1 VVDEAAVSLLL
12 TPSEV
17 TPETA
22 SCRNGKH
29 MANAAAYSS
38 LNGTNLRRPSLF
50 DALGEFRVPLEA
62 TMTLWSAITSTWPAV
77 EPAQRKI
84 VMLIPGFMAGDSSLI
99 PLANFL
105 HRRGHRTIFGGIVSN
120 SDCPRD
126 TVRSLSS
133 RLLQARE
140 RFAQRIVV
148 IGQSLGG
155 VYARELARIH
165 PDAVERVIT
174 LGAPIRQPRDAANV
188 AVQAVARSMAMLRGR
203 ADGCLSESCR
213 CGMMINDI
221 APIGVPI
228 TVLYSRSDGIVHWQ
242 SCIDHS
248 ELRTVENVEIPG
260 SHCGMGINVSAYRII
275 ADRLAL
281 PRRSVTRP
289 GRASASSN

>member
-1 VVDEAAVSLLL
+1 
-12 TPSEV
+12 
-17 TPETA
+17 
-22 SCRNGKH
+22 

-38 LNGTNLRRPSLF
+38 INGANLRRPSLF

-62 TMTLWSAITSTWPAV
+62 TVSLWSAITGEWPAV

-126 TVRSLSS
+126 TVRNLTS
-133 RLLQARE
+133 RLVQARE
-140 RFAQRIVV
+140 RFGQRIAI

-155 VYARELARIH
+155 VYARELARMH
-165 PDAVERVIT
+165 PDAAERVIT
-174 LGAPIRQPRDAANV
+174 LGSPLRQPRDAANV

-203 ADGCLSESCR
+203 SDGCLSESCR
-213 CGMMINDI
+213 CGMMMNDI

-228 TVLYSRSDGIVHWQ
+228 TVIYSRSDGVVHWQ
-242 SCIDHS
+242 SCIDHTRS
-248 ELRTVENVEIPG
+248 RTVENVEIPG
-260 SHCGMGINVSAYRII
+260 SHCGMGMNIAAYRII
-275 ADRLAL
+275 AERLAR
-281 PRRSVTRP
+281 PRRPIEAKSRV
-289 GRASASSN
+289 ASN

>member
-1 VVDEAAVSLLL
+1 
-12 TPSEV
+12 
-17 TPETA
+17 
-22 SCRNGKH
+22 

-38 LNGTNLRRPSLF
+38 LNGANPRRPSLF

-62 TMTLWSAITSTWPAV
+62 TMTLWSAITSKWPV
-77 EPAQRKI
+77 VDRDQRKI

-126 TVRSLSS
+126 TVRRLSS
-133 RLLQARE
+133 RLIQARE
-140 RFAQRIVV
+140 RFGQRIVV

-155 VYARELARIH
+155 VYARELARMN

-174 LGAPIRQPRDAANV
+174 LGSPIRQPRDAANV
-188 AVQAVARSMAMLRGR
+188 AVQAVAQSMAMLRGR

-213 CGMMINDI
+213 CGMMMNDI

-228 TVLYSRSDGIVHWQ
+228 TAIYSRSDGIVHWQ
-242 SCIDHS
+242 SCIDHTQS
-248 ELRTVENVEIPG
+248 RSVENVEIPG
-260 SHCGMGINVSAYRII
+260 SHCGMGMNVSAYRII
-275 ADRLAL
+275 ADRLAG
-281 PRRSVTRP
+281 PQRPVEARS
-289 GRASASSN
+289 RAASS